1 MDSVSWWNQV
11 GVYNEAVFPMQIVFW
26 VLGVVLLV
34 FLVFNPSH
42 KVNKVMKGYLSFLCA
57 WNALVFFLIYGTHL
71 PGTVLGA
78 PLFIL
83 AAILFAWDI
92 KGGKTHFR
100 IPEPTWQKVV
110 TAAFILLALLYPF
123 IGAGLG
129 HTYPETLTFGTM
141 PCPTTVFA
149 LALLSA
155 AVPRVDRKVYIVL
168 LAWALP
174 AFGKC
179 LGALNLYEDCILFW
193 AGVYSTIVLV
203 KSWKL
208 TRKEG
213 YHE

>member
-1 MDSVSWWNQV
+1 MDTASWWNQV
-11 GVYNEAVFPMQIVFW
+11 GVYNKAVFPMQIVFW
-26 VLGVVLLV
+26 VIAAVLIY
-34 FLVFNPSH
+34 FLVFKPSRTID
-42 KVNKVMKGYLSFLCA
+42 KVINGYLSLLCA
-57 WNALVFFLIYGTHL
+57 WNALVFFLIYGRQL

-100 IPEPTWQKVV
+100 IPEATWQKLV
-110 TAAFILLALLYPF
+110 TAGFIVCALLYPF
-123 IGAGLG
+123 IGAALG
-129 HTYPETLTFGTM
+129 HVYPETCTFGTM

-155 AVPRVDRKVYIVL
+155 ALPEVDRKVYIVL

-179 LGALNLYEDCILFW
+179 LGAMGLYEDCILFW
-193 AGVYSTIVLV
+193 SGVYGAVVLIWDWRI
-203 KSWKL
+203 S
-208 TRKEG
+208 RKG
-213 YHE
+213 GKP